1 MATYSQQIITQTEQP
16 LVQNKEAIMDCRKGI
31 VADQKYVL
39 QSQIQSE
46 VINSTTHQRRSAN
59 YKPNIWKYDLLQSLT
74 IQYNEEECKRQVE
87 KLKEDVMCM
96 FIEAVDLVA
105 KLEFIDSIEKL
116 GLANL
121 FEVEIKE
128 ALDTIVAFKNNHP
141 ITEEGIYANA
151 LFFRILRQHGFNVS
165 QGFTSKM
172 GTFMK
177 STNSDDT
184 KAMLELLE
192 ASHLA
197 LEGENILIEAK
208 EFSAGILKNIINS
221 NVEDKVA
228 KQLAQALELPLQ
240 WRAQWYDVKR
250 HIHELEN
257 KDNTNSVLLKL
268 AKLNFNMVQATHQN
282 DLKEISRVRRRR
294 EKIIKNTPDKDVN
307 DDDFLWVFGNFEDQ
321 QAQIPGDKINW
332 NKGEADLNFLKSQY
346 SYPDLN
352 VLRAAFRYPNRGWAE
367 LLNFEP
373 TYRYSGHRKTRVTD
387 FLFEPSPEPDPSLPQ
402 INLIPLTAEQEM
414 AKKRAVRAL
423 LTETN
428 QPEVLPAD
436 QTQETVV
443 AFPSHQPSSSRPNK
457 RARTFTTEPRLV
469 DEEDTIL
476 PPSPPPS
483 PQPERSDRASSSKWA
498 PKITFQNR
506 AIRDTDSVVVEKDHL
521 MAFNLAKSVYL
532 PPDME
537 HHDHLTELKA
547 LRSSTKSMVLAIQK
561 NHIAH
566 KRVLELRKTTRQAMA
581 KANAKNTVLEES
593 KKKIAELQ
601 TEMACL
607 NGLVSSAEANKRK
620 AAAVVKDKYLRELA
634 KLEGKKDAEIKELEK
649 KLEDAENRG
658 YKEGEATWWKNLS
671 LVENLSFARNR
682 LVESYLWAVGVAF
695 EPQHNSFRKWLT
707 KAINFIIIID
717 DIYDVYGSLEELEC
731 FTNSVERWDDKEIQ
745 QLPECMK
752 ICFQALYNTTNE
764 VAYEIQEEKG
774 WQNSVL
780 PYLHKVK
787 NVSTTPP
794 PLSC

>member
-1 MATYSQQIITQTEQP
+1 MN
-16 LVQNKEAIMDCRKGI
+16 QNKEAIMDCRKGI

-128 ALDTIVAFKNNHP
+128 ALDTTVAFKNNHP

-165 QGFTSKM
+165 QDIFRGFTNKM

-177 STNSDDT
+177 STNSNDT

-240 WRAQWYDVKR
+240 WRAQWYDVKK

-268 AKLNFNMVQATHQN
+268 AKVNFNMVQATHQN
-282 DLKEISRVRRRR
+282 DLKEISR
-294 EKIIKNTPDKDVN
+294 
-307 DDDFLWVFGNFEDQ
+307 
-321 QAQIPGDKINW
+321 
-332 NKGEADLNFLKSQY
+332 
-346 SYPDLN
+346 
-352 VLRAAFRYPNRGWAE
+352 
-367 LLNFEP
+367 
-373 TYRYSGHRKTRVTD
+373 
-387 FLFEPSPEPDPSLPQ
+387 
-402 INLIPLTAEQEM
+402 
-414 AKKRAVRAL
+414 
-423 LTETN
+423 
-428 QPEVLPAD
+428 
-436 QTQETVV
+436 
-443 AFPSHQPSSSRPNK
+443 
-457 RARTFTTEPRLV
+457 
-469 DEEDTIL
+469 
-476 PPSPPPS
+476 
-483 PQPERSDRASSSKWA
+483 
-498 PKITFQNR
+498 
-506 AIRDTDSVVVEKDHL
+506 
-521 MAFNLAKSVYL
+521 
-532 PPDME
+532 
-537 HHDHLTELKA
+537 
-547 LRSSTKSMVLAIQK
+547 
-561 NHIAH
+561 
-566 KRVLELRKTTRQAMA
+566 
-581 KANAKNTVLEES
+581 
-593 KKKIAELQ
+593 
-601 TEMACL
+601 
-607 NGLVSSAEANKRK
+607 
-620 AAAVVKDKYLRELA
+620 
-634 KLEGKKDAEIKELEK
+634 
-649 KLEDAENRG
+649 
-658 YKEGEATWWKNLS
+658 WWKNLS

-695 EPQHNSFRKWLT
+695 EPQHNSFRKWQT

-731 FTNSVERWDDKEIQ
+731 FTNSVESSLNDE
-745 QLPECMK
+745 L
-752 ICFQALYNTTNE
+752 N
-764 VAYEIQEEKG
+764 VYEGKRSVEKTLEYFRRIR
-774 WQNSVL
+774 NCL
-780 PYLHKVK
+780 ERKYF
-787 NVSTTPP
+787 
-794 PLSC
+794 